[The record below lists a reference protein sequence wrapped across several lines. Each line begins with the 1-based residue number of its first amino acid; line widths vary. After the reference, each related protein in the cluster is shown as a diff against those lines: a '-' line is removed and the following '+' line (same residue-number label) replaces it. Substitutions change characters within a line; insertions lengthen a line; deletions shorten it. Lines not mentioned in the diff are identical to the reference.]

1 MKAILKPLKPNPW
14 SGIHRYANCA
24 HYLGPYLKRSG
35 QRYTGLDEFN
45 RERFEKILGVDL
57 RPSSEFW
64 DNYSIRIDENYVVID
79 TDDGPEEE
87 LKYLFLKSH
96 KRVAASLRDRKATA
110 DYVLIQPEED
120 AKAENEINR
129 IKRKASSEFDRMG
142 INEMRKALRI
152 FGYNPDSTGDSV
164 VESNLYKIVE
174 SDPKKFLTVW
184 VDNKDRE
191 ILFLLED
198 AVASNIIRK
207 TKTTYKYGTDVIGG
221 TADDAIAYLKNP
233 ANQDLKI
240 AITSQL
246 EAKKAV
252 YIKSVGQEILDN
264 KEDKKEVES
273 DNKKKSSK

>member
-1 MKAILKPLKPNPW
+1 
-14 SGIHRYANCA
+14 
-24 HYLGPYLKRSG
+24 
-35 QRYTGLDEFN
+35 
-45 RERFEKILGVDL
+45 
-57 RPSSEFW
+57 
-64 DNYSIRIDENYVVID
+64 
-79 TDDGPEEE
+79 
-87 LKYLFLKSH
+87 
-96 KRVAASLRDRKATA
+96 
-110 DYVLIQPEED
+110 
-120 AKAENEINR
+120 
-129 IKRKASSEFDRMG
+129 MG
-142 INEMRKALRI
+142 ISEMRKALRI

-164 VESNLYKIVE
+164 VESNLYKIIE

-184 VDNKDRE
+184 ADNKDRE

-252 YIKSVGQEILDN
+252 YIKSVGTEILNNSKEEKKEIKSDN
-264 KEDKKEVES
+264 KE
-273 DNKKKSSK
+273 KSSK